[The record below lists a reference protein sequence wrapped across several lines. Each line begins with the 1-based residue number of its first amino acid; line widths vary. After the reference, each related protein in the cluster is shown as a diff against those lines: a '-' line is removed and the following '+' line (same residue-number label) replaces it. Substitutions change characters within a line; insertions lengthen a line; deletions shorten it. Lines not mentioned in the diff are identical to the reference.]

1 MPDGIYNNEPFT
13 IIKREIMGGVP
24 CYTIE
29 YEKGGCQ
36 TLQEETLERYA
47 PDGTMYGAAFTI
59 QSREIVY
66 GLVFYKIRYET
77 GVYDTIAEEVI
88 KFQAPRAI
96 KRFNSRKKN

>member
-1 MPDGIYNNEPFT
+1 M
-13 IIKREIMGGVP
+13 
-24 CYTIE
+24 
-29 YEKGGCQ
+29 
-36 TLQEETLERYA
+36 

-59 QSREIVY
+59 TSREIVY

-96 KRFNSRKKN
+96 KRFNLRKKN

>member
-47 PDGTMYGAAFTI
+47 PGAVKKI
-59 QSREIVY
+59 HQGKQ
-66 GLVFYKIRYET
+66 GLRGRKI
-77 GVYDTIAEEVI
+77 
-88 KFQAPRAI
+88 
-96 KRFNSRKKN
+96 

>member
-36 TLQEETLERYA
+36 TLQEETLERHA
-47 PDGTMYGAAFTI
+47 PGAVKKF
-59 QSREIVY
+59 
-66 GLVFYKIRYET
+66 
-77 GVYDTIAEEVI
+77 I
-88 KFQAPRAI
+88 KAN
-96 KRFNSRKKN
+96 KV

>member
-47 PDGTMYGAAFTI
+47 PGAVKI
-59 QSREIVY
+59 HQGKQ
-66 GLVFYKIRYET
+66 GLRGRKI
-77 GVYDTIAEEVI
+77 
-88 KFQAPRAI
+88 
-96 KRFNSRKKN
+96 

>member
-47 PDGTMYGAAFTI
+47 PGA
-59 QSREIVY
+59 V
-66 GLVFYKIRYET
+66 
-77 GVYDTIAEEVI
+77 
-88 KFQAPRAI
+88 
-96 KRFNSRKKN
+96 KKNSSRQTRSKRTENLIFHELFFRDV

>member
-1 MPDGIYNNEPFT
+1 
-13 IIKREIMGGVP
+13 
-24 CYTIE
+24 
-29 YEKGGCQ
+29 
-36 TLQEETLERYA
+36 
-47 PDGTMYGAAFTI
+47 MYGAAFTL

-96 KRFNSRKKN
+96 KRFNLRKKN